1 MADAL
6 QLKRGKYNRW
16 KEINPIPAKAELCF
30 IEDVQNH
37 FYGDGKHRFT
47 ELKTYGHGASAYE
60 IAVRNGFN
68 GTESEWIES
77 IHTAGLIS
85 EAQPGF
91 FNNAGPGW
99 NSVKFEV
106 PFIEMPYLCLFPV
119 NFEGTITQN
128 NVTRNGFQYKLTSY
142 ETGERAPVADPVLCT
157 FFAVSPS
164 NQAIACKIA
173 EAAGLGSFAFKSI
186 DDLFENETALQAVE
200 NTPDAMNIIYNSNT
214 AAGKL
219 IALKAGINTRDFS
232 NMYAICADRPAMNA
246 VTGSSSAMEII
257 AKSEQAIYSINSS
270 DMAIAKYVA
279 KLANLNPEEFDTMET
294 LVKNIG
300 INHVIQNETA
310 MAAMASS
317 HLAMKVVAGDSLV
330 VLGIV
335 NDAIALRTICNSKS
349 AMAALAASEI
359 AMAALAA
366 SAVAL
371 AEIIKNQVALDAV
384 YSNTVAMKHL
394 AGSEAA
400 VIAIINDTNALTC
413 IVLSELAMQAIAQS
427 ELAMQAIAQS
437 ELAMASF
444 MTNKEAREVFFGS
457 SYYVGRGIATYAK
470 INNSTLIGLHNISA
484 IAASNVAMSAI
495 AASAIA
501 LNACSASETAQ
512 NALLAKCQTWS
523 KGGSG
528 GWTNETPLTGKKL
541 IVRINQL
548 SNPGW
553 TNETSSSQWFK
564 IDNDYFTMS
573 TGTSN
578 KFKVFPGS
586 AVLDSTVRFLNN
598 QTLTAYLF
606 NPTEIKYM
614 TIQ

>member
-37 FYGDGKHRFT
+37 FYGDGKHRFS

-85 EAQPGF
+85 EAQPGH

-128 NVTRNGFQYKLTSY
+128 NVTRTGFQYKLTSY
-142 ETGERAPVADPVLCT
+142 ETGERAPVADPVLCS

-186 DDLFENETALQAVE
+186 DDLIENATALQAVE

-219 IALKAGINTRDFS
+219 IALKAGLNTRDFS

-246 VTGSSSAMEII
+246 VTGSSTAMEII
-257 AKSEQAIYSINSS
+257 SKSEQAIYSINSS

-279 KLANLNPEEFDTMET
+279 KLAALNPEEFDTMEA

-317 HLAMKVVAGDSLV
+317 HLAMKVVAGDTLV

-335 NDAIALRTICNSKS
+335 NDTIALRIICNSKP

-371 AEIIKNQVALDAV
+371 AEIIKNQVALNAV
-384 YSNTVAMKHL
+384 YSSPVAMKHL
-394 AGSEAA
+394 AGNEAA
-400 VIAIINDTNALTC
+400 VAAIINDTNALTC
-413 IVLSELAMQAIAQS
+413 IVLSETAMQAIAQS
-427 ELAMQAIAQS
+427 ET
-437 ELAMASF
+437 AMAVF
-444 MTNKEAREVFFGS
+444 MSHNESREVFFGFS
-457 SYYVGRGIATYAK
+457 HYVGRGIATYAK
-470 INNSTLIGLHNISA
+470 INNSTLIGLHNLSA

-495 AASAIA
+495 AASNVAGRYRGHRYRSQPYFQVIHSSDTHSFSDGYIRQVQCIENNPRCRK
-501 LNACSASETAQ
+501 LFLIQQ
-512 NALLAKCQTWS
+512 NKQGVFKTNDNIHPCQHYIR
-523 KGGSG
+523 G
-528 GWTNETPLTGKKL
+528 
-541 IVRINQL
+541 
-548 SNPGW
+548 
-553 TNETSSSQWFK
+553 QW
-564 IDNDYFTMS
+564 IDSD
-573 TGTSN
+573 GH
-578 KFKVFPGS
+578 
-586 AVLDSTVRFLNN
+586 L
-598 QTLTAYLF
+598 
-606 NPTEIKYM
+606 
-614 TIQ
+614 

>member
-85 EAQPGF
+85 EAQSGH

-106 PFIEMPYLCLFPV
+106 TFIEMPYLCLFPV

-128 NVTRNGFQYKLTSY
+128 NVTRSGFQYKLTSY
-142 ETGERAPVADPVLCT
+142 ETGERAPVAEPVLCS

-186 DDLFENETALQAVE
+186 DDLIENATALQAVE

-219 IALKAGINTRDFS
+219 IALKAGLNTRDFS

-246 VTGSSSAMEII
+246 VTGSSAAMEII
-257 AKSEQAIYSINSS
+257 AKSEQAIYAINSS
-270 DMAIAKYVA
+270 DMAIAKYIA
-279 KLANLNPEEFDTMET
+279 KLADLNPEEFDAMEA

-335 NDAIALRTICNSKS
+335 NDTIALRIILNSKP

-384 YSNTVAMKHL
+384 YSSPVAMMHL
-394 AGSEAA
+394 AGNEAA

-413 IVLSELAMQAIAQS
+413 IVLSETAMKAIAQS
-427 ELAMQAIAQS
+427 ET
-437 ELAMASF
+437 AMAVS
-444 MTNKEAREVFFGS
+444 MNNKISREAFFGS
-457 SYYVGRGIATYAK
+457 QFYVGQGIATYAK
-470 INNSTLIGLHNISA
+470 INNSTLIGLHNVSA

-512 NALLAKCQTWS
+512 NALLAKCQTWT

-528 GWTNETPLTGKKL
+528 GWTNDTPLTGKKL

-553 TNETSSSQWFK
+553 TNETGSTQWFK

-598 QTLTAYLF
+598 QTLTAYLY

>member
-85 EAQPGF
+85 EAQSGH

-106 PFIEMPYLCLFPV
+106 TFIEMPYLCLFPV

-128 NVTRNGFQYKLTSY
+128 NVTRSGFQYKLTSY
-142 ETGERAPVADPVLCT
+142 ETGERAPVAEPVLCS

-186 DDLFENETALQAVE
+186 DDLIENATALQAVE

-219 IALKAGINTRDFS
+219 IALKAGLNTRDFS

-246 VTGSSSAMEII
+246 VTGSSAAMEII
-257 AKSEQAIYSINSS
+257 AKSEQAIYAINSS
-270 DMAIAKYVA
+270 DMAIAKYIA
-279 KLANLNPEEFDTMET
+279 KLADLNPEEFDAMEA

-335 NDAIALRTICNSKS
+335 NDTIALRIILNSKP

-366 SAVAL
+366 SEIAMAAL
-371 AEIIKNQVALDAV
+371 AASEI
-384 YSNTVAMKHL
+384 
-394 AGSEAA
+394 
-400 VIAIINDTNALTC
+400 
-413 IVLSELAMQAIAQS
+413 
-427 ELAMQAIAQS
+427 
-437 ELAMASF
+437 AMA
-444 MTNKEAREVFFGS
+444 A
-457 SYYVGRGIATYAK
+457 
-470 INNSTLIGLHNISA
+470 L
-484 IAASNVAMSAI
+484 AASEIAMAAL
-495 AASAIA
+495 AASEIA
-501 LNACSASETAQ
+501 MAALAASEIAMA
-512 NALLAKCQTWS
+512 ALAAS
-523 KGGSG
+523 
-528 GWTNETPLTGKKL
+528 
-541 IVRINQL
+541 
-548 SNPGW
+548 
-553 TNETSSSQWFK
+553 
-564 IDNDYFTMS
+564 
-573 TGTSN
+573 
-578 KFKVFPGS
+578 
-586 AVLDSTVRFLNN
+586 
-598 QTLTAYLF
+598 
-606 NPTEIKYM
+606 
-614 TIQ
+614 